1 MNRPTQLEAPSTG
14 SGARTDLLLCG
25 GMLLVLAVMVVPL
38 PAFLLDLLLAS
49 NIAFTCLLLFV
60 TLRARRP
67 LDLSVFPSMLLLLT
81 LFRLSLNVATTRK
94 ILLSGD
100 AGHIVSTFG
109 DYVVGGQLVIGLVIF
124 LILVIV
130 QFVVITKGAGRISE
144 VAARFTLDALPGKQM
159 AIDAELNARLIDEKQ
174 ARSRRQELIRET
186 EFYGAM
192 DGAGKFVRGDAIAG
206 LIITAL
212 NLCAGIGIGV
222 SRGMPFLQSLETFSI
237 LTVGDGL
244 VTQIPALIIATSAGI
259 LVTKSSSEEHLGGEL
274 NSQLM
279 GNARSLQ
286 YVSGVL
292 VVLSLLPG
300 LPKIPFWTVAAATFA
315 LSRLARSDSKA
326 AATTKTPDG
335 GGGAPDDSFTE
346 ADELKDF
353 LTSDRA
359 IVELG
364 ASTAALMVANRGL
377 TLQER
382 VTKMRHDLARA
393 EGLWIPP
400 IRIQDSNQLA
410 EDDYVI
416 TIAGRVVGKG
426 TLYMGRYLA
435 ISSNQEHPKMQG
447 LPTEDPAFGLPA
459 VWIDEASVSRA
470 KGMGLTVVDVMT
482 VLITH
487 LSELVRTHGHEMIT
501 REHIK
506 VMLDQTKEF
515 APTVVDEVKSDTI
528 RMSTLHQVVVQLAAE
543 RVSLNDFAAILE
555 AILNHA
561 PLTQNLDELV
571 ERVRK
576 DLGHLVCD
584 RYLDESRTLAVVAF
598 EPQLDAM
605 LREQCQQG
613 ALALAPQALLR
624 LKEAIGAHHADRM
637 RLELPL
643 ALLVSSPL
651 RRPLRR
657 LLLKSF
663 PGMGIISYDEVPA
676 DLEITA
682 VGVIRTQQVLEPRG
696 SAAGAVGGSPGNT
709 DPSRNSAVAA

>member
-1 MNRPTQLEAPSTG
+1 MNRPAQIDLPTTG
-14 SGARTDLLLCG
+14 VGARADLLLCG
-25 GMLLVLAVMVVPL
+25 GMLLVLTVMIVPL
-38 PAFLLDLLLAS
+38 PAFLLDLLLAT

-60 TLRARRP
+60 TLRAKKP
-67 LDLSVFPSMLLLLT
+67 LELAVFPSLLLLLT

-94 ILLSGD
+94 ILLNGD
-100 AGHIVSTFG
+100 AGQIVQAFG
-109 DYVVGGQLVIGLVIF
+109 EYVVGGQLVIGLVIF

-159 AIDAELNARLIDEKQ
+159 AIDAELGARLIDEKQ
-174 ARSRRQELIRET
+174 ARSRRQELMRET

-192 DGAGKFVRGDAIAG
+192 DGASKFVRGDAVAG

-212 NLCAGIGIGV
+212 NLCAGFGIGL
-222 SRGMPFLQSLETFSI
+222 SRGMTFFESLELYSI

-244 VTQIPALIIATSAGI
+244 VTQIPALIIATAAGM
-259 LVTKSSSEEHLGGEL
+259 LVTKSSSDEQLGREL
-274 NSQLM
+274 NTQLL

-286 YVSGVL
+286 YVASVMM
-292 VVLSLLPG
+292 VLSFVPG
-300 LPKIPFWTVAAATFA
+300 LPMLPFWSIAAATYGI
-315 LSRLARSDSKA
+315 SRLARPELQAGA
-326 AATTKTPDG
+326 APNTPDG
-335 GGGAPDDSFTE
+335 AGKLDDSFTE

-353 LTSDRA
+353 LTPDRA
-359 IVELG
+359 VVELG

-382 VTKMRHDLARA
+382 VTKMRHDLARS

-410 EDDYVI
+410 DDDYSISV
-416 TIAGRVVGKG
+416 AGRVVGKG
-426 TLYMGRYLA
+426 TLHMGRYLA
-435 ISSNQEHPKMQG
+435 ISSNKEPPRLQG
-447 LPTEDPAFGLPA
+447 TPTEDPVFGLPA
-459 VWIDEASVSRA
+459 VWIDEATVMKA

-501 REHIK
+501 REHVK
-506 VMLDQTKEF
+506 VMLDQTRAF

-528 RMSTLHQVVVQLAAE
+528 RMSTLHQVIVQLAAE
-543 RVSLNDFAAILE
+543 RVPLSDLAAILE

-561 PLTQNLDELV
+561 PNTQNIDELV
-571 ERVRK
+571 EKVRK

-598 EPQLDAM
+598 EPHLDAL

-613 ALALAPQALLR
+613 ALALAPQALVR
-624 LKEAIGAHHADRM
+624 LKEAVGVHHAERT
-637 RLELPL
+637 RRELPI

-657 LLLKSF
+657 LLLKTF
-663 PGMGIISYDEVPA
+663 PGMGIIAYDEIPA
-676 DLEITA
+676 ELEIKA
-682 VGVIRTQQVLEPRG
+682 IGVIRTQQIIETRG
-696 SAAGAVGGSPGNT
+696 TAGPGGSTPASSDMRNT
-709 DPSRNSAVAA
+709 TVAA

>member
-1 MNRPTQLEAPSTG
+1 MNRPAQLDQPTTG
-14 SGARTDLLLCG
+14 GGARTDLLLCG
-25 GMLLVLAVMVVPL
+25 GMLLVLTVMIVPL
-38 PAFLLDLLLAS
+38 PAFLLDLLLAT

-60 TLRARRP
+60 TLRARKP
-67 LDLSVFPSMLLLLT
+67 LELAVFPSLLLLLT

-94 ILLSGD
+94 ILLNGD
-100 AGHIVSTFG
+100 AGQIVQAFG
-109 DYVVGGQLVIGLVIF
+109 EYVVGGQLVVGLVIF

-159 AIDAELNARLIDEKQ
+159 AIDAELGARLIDEKQ
-174 ARSRRQELIRET
+174 ARSRRQELMRET

-192 DGAGKFVRGDAIAG
+192 DGASKFVRGDAVAG

-212 NLCAGIGIGV
+212 NLCAGFGIGL
-222 SRGMPFLQSLETFSI
+222 SRGMTFFESLELYSI

-259 LVTKSSSEEHLGGEL
+259 LVTKSSSEVQLGSEL
-274 NSQLM
+274 NTQLL

-286 YVSGVL
+286 YVAGVMM
-292 VVLSLLPG
+292 VLSFVPG
-300 LPKIPFWTVAAATFA
+300 LPMLPFWSIAAATYGI
-315 LSRLARSDSKA
+315 SRLARPEA
-326 AATTKTPDG
+326 QAGAVPKTPDG
-335 GGGAPDDSFTE
+335 AGKTEDSFTE
-346 ADELKDF
+346 ADELRDF
-353 LTSDRA
+353 LTPDRA
-359 IVELG
+359 VVELG
-364 ASTAALMVANRGL
+364 PSLAALMVANRGL

-382 VTKMRHDLARA
+382 VTKMRHDLARS

-400 IRIQDSNQLA
+400 IRIQDSNQLTD
-410 EDDYVI
+410 DDYSI
-416 TIAGRVVGKG
+416 SIAGRVVGKG
-426 TLYMGRYLA
+426 TLHMGRYLA
-435 ISSNQEHPKMQG
+435 ISSNKEQPRLQG
-447 LPTEDPAFGLPA
+447 LPAEDPVFGLPA
-459 VWIDEASVSRA
+459 VWIDEASVTKA

-501 REHIK
+501 REHVK
-506 VMLDQTKEF
+506 VMLDQTREF

-528 RMSTLHQVVVQLAAE
+528 RMSTLHQVIVQLAAE
-543 RVSLNDFAAILE
+543 RVPLSDLAAILE

-561 PLTQNLDELV
+561 PNTQNLDELV
-571 ERVRK
+571 EKVRK

-584 RYLDESRTLAVVAF
+584 RYLDAGRTLAVVAF

-613 ALALAPQALLR
+613 ALALAPQALVR
-624 LKEAIGAHHADRM
+624 LKEAVGIHHADRL
-637 RLELPL
+637 RRELPI
-643 ALLVSSPL
+643 ALLVSSLL

-663 PGMGIISYDEVPA
+663 PGMGIIAYDEVPA
-676 DLEITA
+676 DLEIKA
-682 VGVIRTQQVLEPRG
+682 IGVIRTHQVIESRSTTTPG
-696 SAAGAVGGSPGNT
+696 GGSPAAT
-709 DPSRNSAVAA
+709 QESSRNAVAAA